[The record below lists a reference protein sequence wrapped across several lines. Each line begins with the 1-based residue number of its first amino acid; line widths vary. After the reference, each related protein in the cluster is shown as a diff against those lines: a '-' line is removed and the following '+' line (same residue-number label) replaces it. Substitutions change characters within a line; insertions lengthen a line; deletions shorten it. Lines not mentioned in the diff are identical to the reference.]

1 MKRYYDKL
9 EEITKGK
16 KMGIISSIFREYD
29 IRGTYPDELNE
40 EVIEQIAFAIAT
52 KCHKEAV
59 GTLAVGRDGRLSG
72 ESLLNAFCKGL
83 VKAGINVN
91 NIGLVTSPL
100 LYFAAKKEHSKSGVM
115 ITGSH
120 NPKNYN
126 GIKMVIND
134 KPVAGTEILSLIDNE
149 SEKLNTFKDAEITF
163 TDIKENYINEVF
175 NNINIPKDK
184 KLKVVLD
191 SGNGAAGCI
200 APNLFKKLGFDVTEL
215 FSDIDGNFPNH
226 HPDPGKLDNLK
237 DLISK
242 VIEEQADVGL
252 AFDGDGDRVGL
263 VTDKGEVVFPDKL
276 MMLLSKNILN
286 KEKGK
291 IVFDVKCSNHLEKV
305 IYESGGEPIMSPT
318 GHFHIKNTIKKT
330 GALLAGEMSGHIF
343 FNDKW
348 YGFDDGHYAGVRIA
362 EIIANSNISISNL
375 IDELPKSFST
385 PELNI
390 SVTDE
395 SKFEI
400 VERFS
405 QECSLDGEKIIIDG
419 LRINF
424 KNGWGLI
431 RASNTT
437 PKLVMR
443 FEGDSQQEM
452 ENIKEKFIA
461 ELSRICP
468 EININLD

>member
-1 MKRYYDKL
+1 
-9 EEITKGK
+9 
-16 KMGIISSIFREYD
+16 
-29 IRGTYPDELNE
+29 
-40 EVIEQIAFAIAT
+40 
-52 KCHKEAV
+52 
-59 GTLAVGRDGRLSG
+59 
-72 ESLLNAFCKGL
+72 
-83 VKAGINVN
+83 
-91 NIGLVTSPL
+91 
-100 LYFAAKKEHSKSGVM
+100 
-115 ITGSH
+115 
-120 NPKNYN
+120 
-126 GIKMVIND
+126 MVIND

-149 SEKLNTFKDAEITF
+149 SKKSNISTDAEITF
-163 TDIKENYINEVF
+163 TDIKENYINEVL

-200 APNLFKKLGFDVTEL
+200 APDLFKKLGFEVIEL
-215 FSDIDGNFPNH
+215 FSDVDGNFPNH
-226 HPDPGKLDNLK
+226 HPDPGKIDNLK

-242 VIEEQADVGL
+242 VIEEKADVGL

-276 MMLLSKNILN
+276 MMLFSKDVL
-286 KEKGK
+286 KREKGK

-375 IDELPKSFST
+375 IDQLPKSFST

-390 SVTDE
+390 TVTDE
-395 SKFEI
+395 SKFKI

-405 QECSLDGEKIIIDG
+405 QKCSLDGEKIIIDG